1 MHGADNLEQQSPK
14 SKSQAIVNSGPMT
27 TQTISDVENV
37 IPLSPSNFLII
48 KSKTILPFPFC
59 FSSSGNYYQKCWG
72 RVQQHM
78 VNEFWFR

>member
-37 IPLSPSNFLII
+37 IPLSPANFLIM
-48 KSKTILPFPFC
+48 KSKTILPFPF
-59 FSSSGNYYQKCWG
+59 
-72 RVQQHM
+72 
-78 VNEFWFR
+78 